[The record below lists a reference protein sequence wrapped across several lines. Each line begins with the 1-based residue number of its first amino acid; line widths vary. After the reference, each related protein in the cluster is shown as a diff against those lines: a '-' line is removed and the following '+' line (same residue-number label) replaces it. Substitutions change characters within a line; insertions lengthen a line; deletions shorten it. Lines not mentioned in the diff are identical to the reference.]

1 MATPDATHDTH
12 NQKEKEPQ
20 GRDRTIEIPYGR
32 TKNKKEK
39 RKKKKAS
46 RDAIQKRLAS
56 QKREPRPG
64 EPGFTWYAK
73 IPEKMNLSGLKR
85 IRKGKLAAKKA
96 AKSKRQHDI
105 SRKLIK
111 MKQKAN
117 SKSADLRPI
126 KVSVQGR
133 GL

>member
-1 MATPDATHDTH
+1 M
-12 NQKEKEPQ
+12 
-20 GRDRTIEIPYGR
+20 
-32 TKNKKEK
+32 
-39 RKKKKAS
+39 
-46 RDAIQKRLAS
+46 AS

-85 IRKGKLAAKKA
+85 IRKGKLAAKKTV
-96 AKSKRQHDI
+96 KSKRQHDI

-126 KVSVQGR
+126 KVSVQGKN
-133 GL
+133 GCNGVVLSVVKFLSLYNTAVFFKKKSAV